1 MKKRILCVFAYIT
14 CVLFVAACGHNEFT
28 ASEQS
33 RSLNSVPLSA
43 LPASQYNPITGK
55 FVDEINGPRNMEF
68 GGYPN
73 HMEYHQKVAID
84 EYNNARRAE

>member
-1 MKKRILCVFAYIT
+1 MMKKRILCVFAYIT

-33 RSLNSVPLSA
+33 SPLDSVPLSKF
-43 LPASQYNPITGK
+43 PASQYNTITGK
-55 FVDEINGPRNMEF
+55 FIDET
-68 GGYPN
+68 GYPRHMDIGYPK

>member
-1 MKKRILCVFAYIT
+1 MNMMKKRILCVFAYIT

-33 RSLNSVPLSA
+33 SSLDSLPLSA

-55 FVDEINGPRNMEF
+55 FVDEINK
-68 GGYPN
+68 
-73 HMEYHQKVAID
+73 EYGIWWLPKSYGIPSKGC
-84 EYNNARRAE
+84 Y

>member
-1 MKKRILCVFAYIT
+1 MIKKRTFGVFAYIA
-14 CVLFVAACGHNEFT
+14 CGLFVAACCHNEFT

-33 RSLNSVPLSA
+33 RSLDSVPLSNF
-43 LPASQYNPITGK
+43 PASQYNPITGK
-55 FVDEINGPRNMEF
+55 FVDETGYQKHMDI
-68 GGYPN
+68 GYPR